1 MTVAKQSLSQ
11 EKMYDILVRPLVT
24 EKSTQQAAYN
34 QYTFEVLK
42 HATKPQ
48 VKKAVESIF
57 KVTVEAVNTISIKGK
72 TKRFRG
78 RIGKRADYKKAVV
91 RLKQGQTIDFSAG
104 K

>member
-1 MTVAKQSLSQ
+1 MTVAKQPLNA
-11 EKMYDILVRPLVT
+11 ERMYDILVRPLVT

-34 QYTFEVLK
+34 QYTFEVLRN
-42 HATKPQ
+42 ASKPQ
-48 VKKAVESIF
+48 VKRAIETIF

-72 TKRFRG
+72 VKRFRG
-78 RIGKRADYKKAVV
+78 RIGQRSDYKKAVV